1 MPLPVQ
7 QNVLFGTIPRGEAGD
22 RERVHD
28 AITEML
34 DEFGR
39 HRTLVELG
47 LHYPAGTGGSR
58 LTEAQR
64 PKVALA
70 TAVLNRPDIIAF
82 SDPTAVIDSETEAT
96 ILQRLKHEL
105 SGRSL
110 FCNLDRTRFASAFD
124 RILIIEQGRLVDQ
137 GGFAELQ
144 RPGSALA
151 PLMAAE

>member
-1 MPLPVQ
+1 M
-7 QNVLFGTIPRGEAGD
+7 LFGTIPRGEAGD

-58 LTEAQR
+58 LTEAQQQ
-64 PKVALA
+64 VGA
-70 TAVLNRPDIIAF
+70 
-82 SDPTAVIDSETEAT
+82 SDSGPQSARYYRFQRPTAVIDSETEAT

-124 RILIIEQGRLVDQ
+124 RILIIEQGRVVDQ

-144 RPGSALA
+144 KPGSALA